1 MNIKEGEFGSFLV
14 IEDEKEISKKKSK
27 ISNLKSSAK
36 KSQNNK
42 NDIII
47 FDEKTKKNKIISD
60 DYPNEEIDNSFLKK
74 NEFCIYSNTKNTK
87 EKKIN
92 AKLTREYEENQASS
106 RLFKIEEE
114 KPIIKRSDSFNFNSR
129 VSTLLFINK
138 IQNEKKDKDIS
149 GFINLIETKDHP
161 DAFQADCV
169 LYDKKYNSFNG
180 TITVDTKFKCSFKLE
195 EKSKKS
201 LYYNEDYY
209 IFSLLEVKNYNTNTT
224 YIWKDEG
231 VEINLKDYRYF
242 LLKFKNK
249 YREFIDILD
258 TFATPEQNSSFL
270 KNAITRCNYL
280 KNKFDI
286 NGWDIYNFDKEFKR
300 QNVDFKYTHF
310 IIDNSNFY
318 VHILEQKKDY
328 LL

>member
-1 MNIKEGEFGSFLV
+1 MIHL
-14 IEDEKEISKKKSK
+14 ILIQ
-27 ISNLKSSAK
+27 I
-36 KSQNNK
+36 
-42 NDIII
+42 
-47 FDEKTKKNKIISD
+47 
-60 DYPNEEIDNSFLKK
+60 
-74 NEFCIYSNTKNTK
+74 
-87 EKKIN
+87 
-92 AKLTREYEENQASS
+92 
-106 RLFKIEEE
+106 
-114 KPIIKRSDSFNFNSR
+114 
-129 VSTLLFINK
+129 LFINK
-138 IQNEKKDKDIS
+138 IQSEKKDKDIS
-149 GFINLIETKDHP
+149 GFINLIDTKEHP

-180 TITVDTKFKCSFKLE
+180 TITVDTKFKCIFKLE

-209 IFSLLEVKNYNTNTT
+209 IFSLLEIKNYNTNTT

-258 TFATPEQNSSFL
+258 TFATPEQNSAFF
-270 KNAITRCNYL
+270 KNAFTRSNYL

-310 IIDNSNFY
+310 IIDNSNFSFCSTY
-318 VHILEQKKDY
+318 PKKIIAPNMSLKDLEKCAHFRTKKRLPALTY
-328 LL
+328 RHKNGFCIWRSSQTKIYGEK